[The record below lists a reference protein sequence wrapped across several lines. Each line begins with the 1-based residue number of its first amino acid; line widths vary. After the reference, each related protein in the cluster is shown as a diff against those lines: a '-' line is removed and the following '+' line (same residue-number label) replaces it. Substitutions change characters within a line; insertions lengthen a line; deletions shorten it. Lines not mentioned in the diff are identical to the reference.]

1 MSLSKHYQE
10 LNSLTGRGDNQM
22 NEVAIAIKLND
33 RRFFVG
39 ARWPTMRT
47 LAYRLKRNIRDIA
60 HNMAM
65 AFIPL
70 PSVAIA

>member
-1 MSLSKHYQE
+1 
-10 LNSLTGRGDNQM
+10 M
-22 NEVAIAIKLND
+22 NEIAIAIQINHN
-33 RRFFVG
+33 RFFVG

-70 PSVAIA
+70 PTAAIA

>member
-1 MSLSKHYQE
+1 
-10 LNSLTGRGDNQM
+10 M
-22 NEVAIAIKLND
+22 NEIAIAIKLND

-60 HNMAM
+60 HNMTM

-70 PSVAIA
+70 PSVAI

>member
-1 MSLSKHYQE
+1 
-10 LNSLTGRGDNQM
+10 M
-22 NEVAIAIKLND
+22 NEIAVAIKLND
-33 RRFFVG
+33 RRFIIG

-47 LAYRLKRNIRDIA
+47 LAYRLKRNIQDIA
-60 HNMAM
+60 HSMAM